1 MKNPQLGSMQETLWG
16 QVDFQDQWKKYCK
29 AFGKEIDDLFGN
41 DYSLKIRLS
50 AGLEYLLQRK
60 FYEAYH
66 KLRHLETFCATN
78 ADTQIFAE
86 LIRRCYNEEEM
97 AAAKVG
103 DWVKQS
109 RGGYCRILQRTPEG
123 AIVKEA
129 FDFQGTYVKDS
140 QKINHFQITHTDL
153 KTYQFPENSELAMVQ
168 KFFSEHPDE
177 ESSFLKQT
185 QTMLAY
191 REKLLAA
198 GFREASWDFRQY
210 HFYRPAKQKVAFV
223 LNLKDMGEYIRV
235 VFGFTTIGDEAAETF
250 LKEHGTDDDDIK
262 LRYLST
268 IENEADAENATAK
281 IQDILALHGGCSKD
295 EILARKKERQKQF
308 LQTITHRLKPLGFK
322 KKNTTWTR
330 PLEGDFLLS
339 FQAQKS
345 QWSDVYYWNI
355 SISHSA
361 VAFPQC
367 FATRLVTNGTSLC
380 NWQLLSDEEWA
391 SILDRAVNDYLLPL
405 MRTPLAELGRRRET
419 WAGCLCNREKCENC
433 WVEKNL
439 WQANEKS

>member
-1 MKNPQLGSMQETLWG
+1 MKNPQDSNMHEACFLQT
-16 QVDFQDQWKKYCK
+16 DFQDKWEKYCK
-29 AFGKEIDDLFGN
+29 TFGKEIGNLFGD
-41 DYSLKIRLS
+41 DYSLKIRL
-50 AGLEYLLQRK
+50 AVGLEYLLQRR
-60 FYEAYH
+60 FNEAYH
-66 KLRHLETFCATN
+66 KLQHLESFCTT
-78 ADTQIFAE
+78 DTDKQTFAE
-86 LIRRCYNEEEM
+86 LIRRCYNAEEM
-97 AAAKVG
+97 AGAKVG

-109 RGGYCRILQRTPEG
+109 HSGYCQILQRTPEG

-129 FDFQGTYVKDS
+129 FDFQGTYVKNS
-140 QKINHFQITHTDL
+140 QKTDRFQITHTDL
-153 KTYQFPENSELAMVQ
+153 KTYQFLDKSELAMVR
-168 KFFSEHPDE
+168 KFFSDHPGE

-198 GFREASWDFRQY
+198 GFREADWDFRQY
-210 HFYRPAKQKVAFV
+210 HFYRCAADKVAFIV
-223 LNLKDMGEYIRV
+223 NLKDMGDYIRV
-235 VFGFTTIGDEAAETF
+235 VFGFTTVTDAESAAF
-250 LKEHGTDDDDIK
+250 LKNHGIDDDDIK
-262 LRYLST
+262 LRYLAT
-268 IENEADAENATAK
+268 IETDADAEHTTAQ
-281 IQDILALHGGCSKD
+281 IRDILALHGGCSKD

-308 LQTITHRLKPLGFK
+308 LQTITDRLKPLGFK

-367 FATRLVTNGTSLC
+367 FATRLVTNETALC
-380 NWQLLSDEEWA
+380 NWQLLSTEEWA
-391 SILDRAVNDYLLPL
+391 SILDRAVIDYLLPF
-405 MRTPLAELGRRRET
+405 MHTPLAELGRRSEIWT
-419 WAGCLCNREKCENC
+419 GCMCNREKCQSC

-439 WQANEKS
+439 WEANEKH